1 MVDYDP
7 WSGDFT
13 GTIVY
18 NNTILGGFATGVS
31 HGTSKGLNTH
41 DAIIKWVLLECP
53 DPLLKRLLT

>member
-13 GTIVY
+13 GTVVY

-31 HGTSKGLNTH
+31 KATSKGLNTH
-41 DAIIKWVLLECP
+41 DSIIKWVFCWSV
-53 DPLLKRLLT
+53 